1 MGHVGDGHEQDDE
14 AKTKTP
20 VPSNVGVIR
29 FFSMRPTNV
38 RQAPPRHSK
47 RSFQMRQKRE
57 RD

>member
-29 FFSMRPTNV
+29 FSSMRPTNV

-47 RSFQMRQKRE
+47 PSFQMRQKRE
-57 RD
+57 